1 MKKVY
6 ICVDAGGTTSKAAI
20 FDEKGNIL
28 SRGYSSSGSPA
39 VSFDK
44 WYFHIDEAI
53 DDCINNYNQNI
64 DIISI
69 TLGVSGISA
78 LSNVENETKYFE
90 KKYNTKCL
98 ITSDTLTALYSILEP
113 DENSGIIVI
122 SGTGVAIFGKNKAE
136 TLLVGGWGHLIRER
150 GSSYSIV
157 KDFCVNIIDKT
168 EESIELT
175 NLEKMF
181 LAENN
186 INEIRDF
193 NKLFYQHSKDEIAK
207 LSVFFKE
214 KAKQNNDEAIM
225 LLRSEGA
232 KLAKQVIDLMRKLNL
247 ENNTKIG
254 LTGGFIEK
262 DGEEIVKGFKEY
274 LKLYNVYLKYNEE
287 YKEQLIGVYQLAVQ
301 ENKR

>member
-6 ICVDAGGTTSKAAI
+6 ICVDAGGTSSKAAI
-20 FDEKGNIL
+20 FDEEGNIL

-53 DDCINNYNQNI
+53 EDSISNCSEDIE
-64 DIISI
+64 IISI

-78 LSNVENETKYFE
+78 LSSVNDETKYFVE
-90 KKYNTKCL
+90 KYHTKCL
-98 ITSDTLTALYSILEP
+98 ITSDTLTALYSILNPNE
-113 DENSGIIVI
+113 DSGIIVI

-136 TLLVGGWGHLIRER
+136 KLLVGGWGHLIRER

-168 EESIELT
+168 EEGIALSY
-175 NLEKMF
+175 LEKEF
-181 LAENN
+181 LKENN
-186 INEIRDF
+186 ITEIRDF
-193 NKLFYQHSKDEIAK
+193 NKLFYQHPKDEIAK
-207 LSVFFKE
+207 MSIFFKE
-214 KAKQNNDEAIM
+214 KAKEKIDDAIN
-225 LLRSEGA
+225 LLRLEGA
-232 KLAKQVIDLMRKLNL
+232 KLAKQVVDLMRLLNL
-247 ENNTKIG
+247 KNGTTIG

-262 DGEEIVKGFKEY
+262 DGEEVIKGFKDY
-274 LKLYNVYLKYNEE
+274 LLSNNVYLNFNTEQN
-287 YKEQLIGVYQLAVQ
+287 EQLIGVYRLAVQ